1 MLFYTVMWTK
11 AIQEIWKDIVEDG
24 KDIELSN
31 ENSCQEF
38 IASARG
44 VRGLS
49 QILEK

>member
-24 KDIELSN
+24 KDIEPSN
-31 ENSCQEF
+31 ENSCQES

-49 QILEK
+49 RILEK

>member
-24 KDIELSN
+24 KDIEPSN

-49 QILEK
+49 RILEK